1 MYNEGAKREKSRW
14 QAAAQGIAVSATA
27 GTGKEAF
34 PMNQD
39 EQQSSGVL
47 RQTVMEAVFLFPHR
61 IMSDSPL

>member
-1 MYNEGAKREKSRW
+1 VYNEGAKREKSRW

-39 EQQSSGVL
+39 EQQLSGVL
-47 RQTVMEAVFLFPHR
+47 RQTVIEVSSCFRTA
-61 IMSDSPL
+61 S